1 MEKSKKYPN
10 TWFSI
15 DVLRSARN
23 VIAGSGE
30 SAAPQLSFT
39 LQVQVN
45 DQESWSFDTEEEF
58 FSSYRSRP
66 NSATYACRSPDDQL
80 AVRVYG
86 KETVVTCSARTRAR
100 IEAVFSVFE
109 DAVGTSRERD

>member
-1 MEKSKKYPN
+1 LEKSKTYPN
-10 TWFSI
+10 AWFPI

-30 SAAPQLSFT
+30 SATPQLSFT

-58 FSSYRSRP
+58 FLPIGQDLIPLHMPADHRMTNSQSVCTARKPWSRAQP
-66 NSATYACRSPDDQL
+66 RQ
-80 AVRVYG
+80 G
-86 KETVVTCSARTRAR
+86 QK
-100 IEAVFSVFE
+100 
-109 DAVGTSRERD
+109 